1 MDRQQMAKA
10 DFITSILLILTSLF
24 IMIYTLF
31 GFPRF
36 PEWGPLYA
44 NPGFTPFLLGLVLFL
59 MSIYLLARSLK
70 DQGQQV
76 RTTMEAVK
84 TFLRQ
89 QKVLRFLICLALF
102 VLYYV
107 LLGHIPFVVDTALY
121 LFLSFLI
128 FGRGK
133 WFVAL
138 LIAVAGSLTIS
149 LVFSRI
155 FLVPLP

>member
-1 MDRQQMAKA
+1 MEWGFHLNCGIPALHLTTGSKKMDRQQMAKA
-10 DFITSILLILTSLF
+10 DFITSILLIFASLF

-44 NPGFTPFLLGLVLFL
+44 NPGFTPFFLGLALFL

-84 TFLRQ
+84 
-89 QKVLRFLICLALF
+89 LF
-102 VLYYV
+102 
-107 LLGHIPFVVDTALY
+107 FA
-121 LFLSFLI
+121 S
-128 FGRGK
+128 RR
-133 WFVAL
+133 WFV
-138 LIAVAGSLTIS
+138 S
-149 LVFSRI
+149 
-155 FLVPLP
+155 